1 MQNYPLPTQEPER
14 LAKLLDYQIMDSMPE
29 EAYDRITRLAAKILD
44 VPITLI
50 SCVANDRQW
59 FKSKV
64 GLEADETSREVSF
77 CAHAI
82 CQDDVFVVNDATED
96 ARFAENPL
104 VTGMPHIRFYAGAP
118 LRTGEG
124 LNIGTLC
131 AIDTKPRTM
140 SREQKSLLADLAAI
154 VMDALETRL
163 LTYRAETAERR
174 FIDAM
179 ECLPNGFVLYD
190 KDDRLV
196 ICNQRYREIY
206 AQSAEYIVPG
216 ATFEDIIRKG
226 VENGQY
232 PDALGNE
239 EAWIAER
246 LEMHQNPG
254 DPIEQHL
261 PGDNWLRVQERRTSE
276 GGLVG
281 FRFDITKLK
290 RQERELARLA
300 WIDSLTGAMN
310 RCRFTELAGN
320 EIDRASRYGNE
331 VSLLLLD
338 ADHFKQINDRNGH
351 AAGDEVLKGIV
362 ERWKR
367 VLRSH
372 DLLGRIGGEE
382 FCVLLPNTGPGM
394 AAKVADRLR
403 TVIAELPFAFEG
415 QLLRMTVSIGVTTL
429 AAGEDLPGLMRR
441 ADKALYE
448 AKEVGRDCFIVSAA

>member
-1 MQNYPLPTQEPER
+1 
-14 LAKLLDYQIMDSMPE
+14 
-29 EAYDRITRLAAKILD
+29 
-44 VPITLI
+44 
-50 SCVANDRQW
+50 
-59 FKSKV
+59 
-64 GLEADETSREVSF
+64 
-77 CAHAI
+77 
-82 CQDDVFVVNDATED
+82 
-96 ARFAENPL
+96 
-104 VTGMPHIRFYAGAP
+104 
-118 LRTGEG
+118 
-124 LNIGTLC
+124 
-131 AIDTKPRTM
+131 
-140 SREQKSLLADLAAI
+140 
-154 VMDALETRL
+154 
-163 LTYRAETAERR
+163 
-174 FIDAM
+174 
-179 ECLPNGFVLYD
+179 
-190 KDDRLV
+190 
-196 ICNQRYREIY
+196 
-206 AQSAEYIVPG
+206 
-216 ATFEDIIRKG
+216 
-226 VENGQY
+226 
-232 PDALGNE
+232 
-239 EAWIAER
+239 
-246 LEMHQNPG
+246 MHQNPG

-310 RCRFTELAGN
+310 RCRFTELADN
-320 EIDRASRYGNE
+320 EIDRARRYGNA

-382 FCVLLPNTGPGM
+382 FCVLLPNAGPGM
-394 AAKVADRLR
+394 AARVADRLR

-429 AAGEDLPGLMRR
+429 AAGEDLPVLMRR

-448 AKEVGRDCFIVSAA
+448 AKEGGRDCFIVRAA